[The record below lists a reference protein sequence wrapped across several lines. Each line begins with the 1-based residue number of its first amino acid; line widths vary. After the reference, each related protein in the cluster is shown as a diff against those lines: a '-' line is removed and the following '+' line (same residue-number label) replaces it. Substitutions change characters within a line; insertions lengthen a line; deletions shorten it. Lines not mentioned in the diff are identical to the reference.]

1 MRNFEDTAQDIN
13 ERSSERM
20 NFRTKP
26 RVKVAIQQAAAL
38 SGVDDSVF
46 VMSAAYKAA
55 RGVIRAHEITVL
67 SSTDHTTF
75 FDALNNPQP
84 PTDHLRE
91 AFERHKGRMIS
102 R

>member
-1 MRNFEDTAQDIN
+1 MLAFHDKVAEVE

-26 RVKVAIQQAAAL
+26 RIKQAIQRAAAL

-46 VMSAAYKAA
+46 TMNAAYQAA
-55 RGVIRAHEITVL
+55 TETIAAHERTVL
-67 SSTDHTTF
+67 QPVDHQAF
-75 FDALNNPQP
+75 FDALDNPP
-84 PTDHLRE
+84 APTEKLRS
-91 AFERHKGRMIS
+91 AFRRHRGTIAS